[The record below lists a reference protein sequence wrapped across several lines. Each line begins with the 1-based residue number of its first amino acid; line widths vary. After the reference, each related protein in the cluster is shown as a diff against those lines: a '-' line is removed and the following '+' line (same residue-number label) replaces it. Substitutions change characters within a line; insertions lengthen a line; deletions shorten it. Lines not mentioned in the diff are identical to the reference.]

1 MNYNEKKTIS
11 LKLKLEKESGVC
23 IRKRKAKLIYKRRHN
38 MSSLKKVALVTG
50 ASSGIGEETAIVL
63 SQRGFTVYGAARR
76 LDRLKSLEAKGIKT
90 VSLDVT
96 NEASMTSCVESIIKE
111 EGRIDVLV
119 NNAGYGTFGTVEEVP
134 MEEGRRQIEVN
145 IMGLAKMTQLVLPYM
160 RENKYGK
167 IVNIAS
173 MGGRVWTPFGAW
185 YHMTKFAVEGFSA
198 CLRLEVEPFGID
210 VIVIE
215 PGGIKTNWGIIAADG
230 LEKASGK
237 GPYKDEVNIVSD
249 VMRENYTT
257 GKKFTPPL
265 AVAECIG
272 KAVTANRP
280 KTRYLIGYGSKSGV
294 LVQKLLGDRIYDK
307 IIKKMYKL

>member
-1 MNYNEKKTIS
+1 MTS
-11 LKLKLEKESGVC
+11 S
-23 IRKRKAKLIYKRRHN
+23 KR
-38 MSSLKKVALVTG
+38 VALVTG

-90 VSLDVT
+90 VALDVT
-96 NEASMTSCVESIIKE
+96 NEDSMISCVESIVKM

-145 IMGLAKMTQLVLPYM
+145 IMGLAKMTQLVIPHM
-160 RENKYGK
+160 RKNKYGK

-198 CLRLEVEPFGID
+198 CLRLEVERFGID

-215 PGGIKTNWGIIAADG
+215 PGGIKTNWGLIAAEG
-230 LEKASGK
+230 LEKTSGT
-237 GPYKDEVNIVSD
+237 GPYKDEVNIVSN
-249 VMRENYTT
+249 VMKENYTI

-272 KAVTANRP
+272 KAVTTKRP

-294 LVQKLLGDRIYDK
+294 LVQKLFGDRIYDK
-307 IIKKMYKL
+307 IIKKMYKI

>member
-1 MNYNEKKTIS
+1 MWKENEQ
-11 LKLKLEKESGVC
+11 
-23 IRKRKAKLIYKRRHN
+23 KRKKEGGN
-38 MSSLKKVALVTG
+38 MGNNKKVALVTG
-50 ASSGIGEETAIVL
+50 ASSGIGEQTALVL
-63 SQRGFTVYGAARR
+63 QEHGFLVYGAARR
-76 LDRLKSLEAKGIKT
+76 LERLKSLEDKGIKT
-90 VSLDVT
+90 IALDVT
-96 NEASMTSCVESIIKE
+96 DEESMTLCVDSILKE
-111 EGRIDVLV
+111 EGRIDILV

-145 IMGLAKMTQLVLPYM
+145 IMGLAKMTQLVLPHM
-160 RENKYGK
+160 RKNRHGK

-237 GPYKDEVNIVSD
+237 GPYKKEVNTVAE
-249 VMRENYTT
+249 VMRENYTV

-265 AVAECIG
+265 VVAECVG
-272 KAVTANRP
+272 KAVTSRKP

-294 LVQKLLGDRIYDK
+294 LAQKILGDRLYDK
-307 IIKKMYKL
+307 IIRKMYRL